1 MLRKRLLGFT
11 VTNDFGAYASC
22 RAAPNVFSSVA
33 KIPVG
38 IKSVPTNASPMKCV
52 LVQWRGLSGNRKVMS
67 DQDEQGGRR
76 GSDGRNEQANGKR
89 GRGNL
94 FIGLGWALLGLLG
107 VDQLFQYQQQQ
118 ERERLYRELQ
128 DEADTKKTTPPAW
141 LNQDESNRNGQNL
154 HDFIPCMYQSK
165 VIRIQLQS
173 QATLPIQCQMTF
185 PVLS

>member
-67 DQDEQGGRR
+67 DLAIKEPAAFG
-76 GSDGRNEQANGKR
+76 
-89 GRGNL
+89 
-94 FIGLGWALLGLLG
+94 ALVEKAKAAL
-107 VDQLFQYQQQQ
+107 
-118 ERERLYRELQ
+118 
-128 DEADTKKTTPPAW
+128 A
-141 LNQDESNRNGQNL
+141 
-154 HDFIPCMYQSK
+154 
-165 VIRIQLQS
+165 
-173 QATLPIQCQMTF
+173 
-185 PVLS
+185 